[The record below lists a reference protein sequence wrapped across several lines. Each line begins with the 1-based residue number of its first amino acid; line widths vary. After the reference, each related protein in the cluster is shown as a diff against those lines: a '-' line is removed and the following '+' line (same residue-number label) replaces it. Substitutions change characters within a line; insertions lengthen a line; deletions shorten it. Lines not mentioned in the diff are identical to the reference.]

1 MSGSGDS
8 SRIAD
13 WLRQARERLAGAGV
27 DAPALD
33 AELLLAHAL
42 RRQRSWV
49 LAHPEYLMT
58 PSDHA
63 RAEQLLCRRLRR
75 EPLAYILGSQPFFGL
90 DLLVTPAV
98 LIPRPETEE
107 LVERA
112 VDWIKRRAAGRP
124 DILTQ
129 LRVVDVGTGS
139 GAIALAL
146 ASAIPELRI
155 LAVDD
160 SLSALAVA
168 QQNALRLGLAE
179 RVRFLAGD
187 LLLPF
192 AGGFDLIVANLPYI
206 PSAELPTLMPEVSQ
220 YEPRRALDGGPDGLD
235 PLRRLL
241 AQSRRRLNA
250 GGALFAEIGAQQG
263 RLALRLALTL
273 LPDCAAR
280 VEKDLAGRDRILI
293 IEWESYKGAPACP
306 TA

>member
-1 MSGSGDS
+1 MK
-8 SRIAD
+8 
-13 WLRQARERLAGAGV
+13 QARERLAGAGV

-42 RRQRSWV
+42 QRDRCWV
-49 LAHPEYLMT
+49 LAHTEYVMA
-58 PSDHA
+58 PSEHA
-63 RAEQLLCRRLRR
+63 LAEQLLGRRQRR

-112 VDWIKRRAAGRP
+112 IHWLNQRAAGQR
-124 DILTQ
+124 DILAG

-146 ASAIPELRI
+146 ASAVPELHI

-160 SLSALAVA
+160 SLPALQVA
-168 QQNALRLGLAE
+168 QENARRLRLTE
-179 RVRFLAGD
+179 RVHLVAGD
-187 LLLPF
+187 LLRPF
-192 AGGFDLIVANLPYI
+192 AGTFDLILANLPYI
-206 PSAELPTLMPEVSQ
+206 PSTEFPTLMPEVSQ
-220 YEPRRALDGGPDGLD
+220 YEPRRALDGGRDGLE

-241 AQSRRRLNA
+241 AQACTQLAPS
-250 GGALFAEIGAQQG
+250 GALMAEIGAEQG
-263 RLALRLALTL
+263 RLALDTARDL
-273 LPDCAAR
+273 LPDCRAR

-293 IEWESYKGAPACP
+293 VERTS
-306 TA
+306 